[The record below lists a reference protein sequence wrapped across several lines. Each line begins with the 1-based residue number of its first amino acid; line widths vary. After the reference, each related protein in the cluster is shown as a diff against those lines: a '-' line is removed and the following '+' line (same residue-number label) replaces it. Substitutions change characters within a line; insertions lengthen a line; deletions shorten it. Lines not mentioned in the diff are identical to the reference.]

1 MSTTAAPPTTDRP
14 AGAQPDADPSAPL
27 RARLQ
32 HNAAF
37 SGAGGVVAAVGCV
50 PLADL
55 MGFDQWWLLLAI
67 GVGLVGFAA
76 LVAMAAAGPVERL
89 RTDALVISLAD
100 GSWVLG
106 SVAVSA
112 VGVLSAAGVAIVLAQ
127 AAVVAFFGIT
137 QWRRRRELG

>member
-1 MSTTAAPPTTDRP
+1 
-14 AGAQPDADPSAPL
+14 
-27 RARLQ
+27 
-32 HNAAF
+32 
-37 SGAGGVVAAVGCV
+37 
-50 PLADL
+50 
-55 MGFDQWWLLLAI
+55 
-67 GVGLVGFAA
+67 
-76 LVAMAAAGPVERL
+76 MAAAGPVERL

-106 SVAVSA
+106 SLAVSA